1 MTNTITRI
9 KKHGKNF
16 EIIVDLDQALK
27 FKKDSSSSSD
37 FLETDSIFTDS
48 KKGFKAPD
56 KDLEEVFGTT
66 DVNDIA
72 QKIVKEGEILLTQEY
87 REEEKE
93 KKIKQVV
100 DFLSSNAVDPQTGN
114 PHTPER
120 IKNALEQA
128 QINIKNIPIE
138 DQIKEIIE
146 KISKIL
152 PVKLETKKIKITISS
167 IYTGKVYGVI
177 SQYKEKEKWLENG
190 DLEVIVAVP
199 SGTQLFSF
207 YDKLNS
213 LTHGSVI
220 TEEIKDEN
228 QDTKDI

>member
-16 EIIVDLDQALK
+16 EIIVDLNKALK
-27 FKKDSSSSSD
+27 FKKDGSDSD

-56 KDLEEVFGTT
+56 KDLEEAFGTT
-66 DVNDIA
+66 DVDDIA
-72 QKIVKEGEILLTQEY
+72 QKIVKEGETLLTQEY
-87 REEEKE
+87 RDEEKE
-93 KKIKQVV
+93 NKIKQVV
-100 DFLSSNAVDPQTGN
+100 DFLSSNAVDPKTGN

-120 IKNALEQA
+120 IKGALEQA
-128 QINIKNIPIE
+128 HVNIKNIPVE

-146 KISKIL
+146 KIAGIL
-152 PVKLETKKIKITISS
+152 PIKLETKKIKITIPS

-177 SQYKEKEKWLENG
+177 SQYKEKEKWMENG
-190 DLEVIVAVP
+190 DLEVIVEVP
-199 SGTQLFSF
+199 SGTHLFSF

-220 TEEIKDEN
+220 TEEIKDDE
-228 QDTKDI
+228 TGIKE

>member
-1 MTNTITRI
+1 MTNTTARI
-9 KKHGKNF
+9 KKQGKHF
-16 EIIVDLDQALK
+16 EIIVDLDKALK
-27 FKKDSSSSSD
+27 FKKDESSGSD

-56 KDLEEVFGTT
+56 KDLEEAFGTT
-66 DVNDIA
+66 DVNAIA
-72 QKIVKEGEILLTQEY
+72 QRIVKEGEILLTQEH
-87 REEEKE
+87 RDEEKE
-93 KKIKQVV
+93 KKIRQVV
-100 DFLSSNAVDPQTGN
+100 DFLSSNAIDPKTGH

-120 IKNALEQA
+120 IKSALEQA
-128 QINIKNIPIE
+128 QVNIKNVPIE

-146 KISKIL
+146 KIGGIL
-152 PVKLETKKIKITISS
+152 PIKLETKKIKITIPA

-177 SQYKEKEKWLENG
+177 NPYKEKEKWMENG

-199 SGTQLFSF
+199 SGTHLFSF

-220 TEEIKDEN
+220 TEEIKDE
-228 QDTKDI
+228 Q

>member
-1 MTNTITRI
+1 MVNTTARI

-16 EIIVDLDQALK
+16 EIIVDLDKALK
-27 FKKDSSSSSD
+27 FKKEDSSGAD

-66 DVNDIA
+66 DVNAIA
-72 QKIVKEGEILLTQEY
+72 QRIVKEGEILLTQDY
-87 REEEKE
+87 RDEEKD
-93 KKIKQVV
+93 KKIRQVV
-100 DFLSSNAVDPQTGN
+100 DFLSRDAVDPKTGN

-146 KISKIL
+146 KIGGIL
-152 PVKLETKKIKITISS
+152 PIKLETKKIKITVPA
-167 IYTGKVYGVI
+167 IYTGKVYGII
-177 SQYKEKEKWLENG
+177 SPYKEKEKWLENG

-213 LTHGSVI
+213 VTHGSVI
-220 TEEIKDEN
+220 TEEIKDE
-228 QDTKDI
+228 DKKEVKE